1 MHSLKWKKYNDF
13 IEVSEAGDVKSH
25 GKLIKGEIVKAGY
38 RRIHVS
44 HEGKSYKFFVHR
56 LVAEAF
62 IDNPEKLPVVNHKD
76 GNKLNNSVNNLE
88 WITYSGNL
96 SHAYRTGLRSS
107 DGELNSMS
115 KLTLQEVKEIRS
127 LYEKRGKNNSYV
139 LAKTYGVSPRTIL
152 GIVRGESWK
161 VALEGSS
168 VRKRV
173 SR

>member
-1 MHSLKWKKYNDF
+1 MHSLRGKKYNDF

-38 RRIHVS
+38 KRVHVS
-44 HEGKSYKFFVHR
+44 HEGKSYKFLVHR

-62 IDNPEKLPVVNHKD
+62 IDNPKKLPLVNHID

-96 SHAYRTGLRSS
+96 VHAYRTGLRSA
-107 DGELNSMS
+107 DGEANNMS
-115 KLTLQEVKEIRS
+115 KLTVQQVKEIRK

-139 LAKTYGVSPRTIL
+139 LAKLYGVKPKTIQN
-152 GIVRGESWK
+152 IVKGKSWK
-161 VALEGSS
+161 VAL
-168 VRKRV
+168 
-173 SR
+173 